1 LETREAFRDL
11 LGELRELAVQSGQ
24 YPFLKALGKPI
35 EDIQELI
42 GKDYTFFLEGLPAQ
56 EDSLLDDKENILDP
70 IRRFMHG
77 ANKDIYD
84 EAARF
89 LQEQR
94 ANFDAIGD
102 GKPDQLRA
110 ILAAEDCYRGNQM
123 REAKNMVDALK
134 GDIEKQLQLEKAGA
148 LGRIQQLQTQLG
160 NMANFDELT
169 QEQKSELDQS
179 FNAVEYQI
187 KEQTLIPVIRD
198 KVGRYETADYN
209 RLLEKISE
217 WRGESGGEFIS
228 QRELDLEYDKAFL
241 ADESDVENYLQALK
255 KSLLKAIKAK
265 KRIRV

>member
-1 LETREAFRDL
+1 
-11 LGELRELAVQSGQ
+11 
-24 YPFLKALGKPI
+24 
-35 EDIQELI
+35 
-42 GKDYTFFLEGLPAQ
+42 
-56 EDSLLDDKENILDP
+56 
-70 IRRFMHG
+70 MHG

-102 GKPDQLRA
+102 GKPDQLRV
-110 ILAAEDCYRGNQM
+110 ILAVEDCYRGNQM
-123 REAKNMVDALK
+123 REAKNLVDALK
-134 GDIEKQLQLEKAGA
+134 GDIEKQLQAEKEGA
-148 LGRIQQLQTQLG
+148 FSRLQQLHTQMG
-160 NMANFDELT
+160 NMEDYSKLT
-169 QEQKSELDQS
+169 KDQKTELDQS
-179 FNAVEYQI
+179 FEAVEYQI

-217 WRGESGGEFIS
+217 WRGEGGGEFIS

-241 ADESDVENYLQALK
+241 ADESDVENYIQALK
-255 KSLLKAIKAK
+255 KALLKAIKAK